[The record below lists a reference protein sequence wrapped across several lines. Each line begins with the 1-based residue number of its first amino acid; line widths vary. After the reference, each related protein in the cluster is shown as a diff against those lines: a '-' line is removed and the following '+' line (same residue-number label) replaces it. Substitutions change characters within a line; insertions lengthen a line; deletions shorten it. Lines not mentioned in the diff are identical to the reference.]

1 MKNSSRS
8 HRSQNYRAVILDM
21 DGTLLDSNAAH
32 VHAWVEALRQH
43 GHEVS
48 EEEIW
53 PWIGMGADNLLPA
66 AVRISKE
73 SPEGKAIT
81 ETRGRSSSRATSPTS
96 APSRQ
101 VRPLL
106 ERIKADGRELVVAT
120 SSAEEEVEKAIELVG
135 VGDLLAGAT
144 SGSDGRSKPDPD
156 VVQAALD
163 RLKMEPSEV
172 VMLGDTPY
180 DIQAA
185 AKVGIAVIAFR
196 CGGFKDED
204 LKGALAIYGG
214 AADLLANY
222 ADSPLGGGVRGGA

>member
-1 MKNSSRS
+1 MKKSG
-8 HRSQNYRAVILDM
+8 RSQNYRAVILDM

-32 VHAWVEALRQH
+32 VHAWVEALREH

-48 EEEIW
+48 EDTIW
-53 PWIGMGADNLLPA
+53 PWIGMGGDNLLPA

-73 SPEGKAIT
+73 SPEGKAIS
-81 ETRGRSSSRATSPTS
+81 ETRGTIFKSRYLPHLR
-96 APSRQ
+96 PFPQ

-120 SSAEEEVEKAIELVG
+120 SSAEEEVKKAIELVG
-135 VGDLLAGAT
+135 VGDLLQGAT

-163 RLKMEPSEV
+163 RLKMEPDEV

-185 AKVGIAVIAFR
+185 AKVGIDVIAFR
-196 CGGFKDED
+196 CGGFQDDD
-204 LKGALAIYGG
+204 LKGALAIYDG
-214 AADLLANY
+214 AADLLENY
-222 ADSPLGGGVRGGA
+222 DDSPLGGGA

>member
-1 MKNSSRS
+1 MKKPD
-8 HRSQNYRAVILDM
+8 YRAVILDM

-32 VHAWVEALRQH
+32 VHAWVETLREH
-43 GHEVS
+43 GHEIT
-48 EEEIW
+48 EDAIW

-66 AVRISKE
+66 AVGISKE

-81 ETRGRSSSRATSPTS
+81 ETRGKLFKSRYLPHLR
-96 APSRQ
+96 PFPQ

-120 SSAEEEVEKAIELVG
+120 SSAEEEVKKAIELVG
-135 VGDLLAGAT
+135 VGDLLEGAT

-163 RLKMEPSEV
+163 RLKLKPDEV

-204 LKGALAIYGG
+204 LKGALAIYDG
-214 AADLLANY
+214 AADLLASY
-222 ADSPLGGGVRGGA
+222 DGSPLGNTHNG